1 MAGTG
6 QHTLPNIFGDD
17 EAFKLTSEL
26 LHPTIEAK
34 KTIFKEHNVH
44 LQSF

>member
-26 LHPTIEAK
+26 LYPTTEAK
-34 KTIFKEHNVH
+34 KTVFKKHNVK
-44 LQSF
+44 LQSS